1 MKLSIISSSLRKDSQ
16 SKRVAKILND
26 RINKLSND
34 CDTFTIDL
42 INENCPFWSSN
53 KKDNDF
59 YKDKWVHVSK
69 NFQNSNG
76 FILVVPEYGG
86 MASPLSKNLFLMCDN
101 GEFFHKPGLIVS
113 ISSGIGGSYPISE
126 LRSSSYKNSHILWIP
141 ENIIIRNVEQYQ
153 PGNHGCEIPPWLDI
167 RIDYCLNLLIEYSK
181 CLNPLQNKLNKE
193 DFKNGM

>member
-1 MKLSIISSSLRKDSQ
+1 MKLSIISSSLRIDSQ
-16 SKRVAKILND
+16 SKRVTKIFKD
-26 RINKLSND
+26 RIIKLNNN
-34 CDTFTIDL
+34 CDIYTVDL

-59 YKDKWVHVSK
+59 YKDKWDNISN
-69 NFQNSNG
+69 NFQNSHG

-86 MASPLSKNLFLMCDN
+86 MASPLSKNLFLMCDK

-113 ISSGIGGSYPISE
+113 ISSGIGGAYPISE

-141 ENIIIRNVEQYQ
+141 ENIIIRNVDQYQ
-153 PGNHGCEIPPWLDI
+153 PENHGNGIPSWLDM
-167 RIDYCLNLLIEYSK
+167 RIDYCLNLLMEYSM
-181 CLNPLQNKLNKE
+181 CLKPLQNKLNKE